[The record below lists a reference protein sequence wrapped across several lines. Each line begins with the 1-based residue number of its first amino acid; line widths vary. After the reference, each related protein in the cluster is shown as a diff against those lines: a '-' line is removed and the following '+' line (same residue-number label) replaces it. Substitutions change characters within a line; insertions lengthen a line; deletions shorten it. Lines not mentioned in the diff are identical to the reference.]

1 MNNYETLKLTV
12 SNPEF
17 INMLIIALVLL
28 FSCAG
33 IRKAEVQ
40 NLLTVDQSKQLKGLA
55 IIFIIL
61 GHLWV
66 HVVDSLPKILLGGEG
81 VAMFLLLS
89 GYGLT
94 ASYKNRGMVPGA
106 YLMARLRRVMI
117 PYWVTTVFLVTLDY
131 FILNRTYSLQD
142 IVMTMLGVNINVTT
156 RYIDYVRW
164 FITFILIWYILF
176 IISFSLF
183 KDRLQY
189 LFLIVCA
196 AIIFPLDY
204 YITHLGF
211 YQIFAFP
218 AGCAISHY
226 YKDINNAF
234 TRRPL
239 FYFLIA
245 TIILF
250 GVVLYKYD
258 SSSVSYPYVPT
269 IMIKAL
275 DEGISILFCFALI
288 ILIGAIGT
296 KGYQSLFLCFL
307 GTISYELFLLHGA
320 FLIKYNPVITR
331 NGQLLPLSF
340 GIFLLCITIMSWIA
354 HRGIVNAYARR

>member
-1 MNNYETLKLTV
+1 MNNYETLKLAV

-142 IVMTMLGVNINVTT
+142 IGMTMLGVNINVTT

-211 YQIFAFP
+211 YQILP
-218 AGCAISHY
+218 SRRLRISHY

>member
-1 MNNYETLKLTV
+1 
-12 SNPEF
+12 
-17 INMLIIALVLL
+17 
-28 FSCAG
+28 
-33 IRKAEVQ
+33 
-40 NLLTVDQSKQLKGLA
+40 
-55 IIFIIL
+55 
-61 GHLWV
+61 
-66 HVVDSLPKILLGGEG
+66 
-81 VAMFLLLS
+81 
-89 GYGLT
+89 
-94 ASYKNRGMVPGA
+94 
-106 YLMARLRRVMI
+106 
-117 PYWVTTVFLVTLDY
+117 
-131 FILNRTYSLQD
+131 
-142 IVMTMLGVNINVTT
+142 MTMLGVNINVTT

-176 IISFSLF
+176 FISFSLF
-183 KDRLQY
+183 KDRLRA

-250 GVVLYKYD
+250 GVVLYKYS
-258 SSSVSYPYVPT
+258 SSSVLYPYVPT

-320 FLIKYNPVITR
+320 FLIK
-331 NGQLLPLSF
+331 
-340 GIFLLCITIMSWIA
+340 
-354 HRGIVNAYARR
+354 